1 MAGVALHLLKKM
13 ESTEQAMKS
22 VVYLCKSCLV
32 LMLVCVSWIAMA
44 GEGTGTKYEVKS
56 GETLDQVIR
65 KTMGDSP
72 LKLEILR
79 QAFID
84 QNPQAFT
91 KSSPRALMAG
101 AILQIPNH
109 DDLMQIS
116 LSTGRAQAHPA
127 KKSESAGFATTDLD
141 MNERKNWVRF
151 P

>member
-1 MAGVALHLLKKM
+1 
-13 ESTEQAMKS
+13 MKT
-22 VVYLCKSCLV
+22 LIHFCKSCAAMV
-32 LMLVCVSWIAMA
+32 LLCTSLMTWA
-44 GEGTGTKYEVKS
+44 GEGTYEVKS

-72 LKLEILR
+72 LKVELLR

-101 AILQIPNH
+101 AVLRLPNH
-109 DDLMQIS
+109 DDLLRMYFP
-116 LSTGRAQAHPA
+116 TGRAQAHKTKNA
-127 KKSESAGFATTDLD
+127 ESTGFATSDLD

>member
-1 MAGVALHLLKKM
+1 MN
-13 ESTEQAMKS
+13 S
-22 VVYLCKSCLV
+22 VLYLFKLCLA
-32 LMLVCVSWIAMA
+32 LMLLCISAWAGAAENMGSAHAVVS
-44 GEGTGTKYEVKS
+44 YEVKS
-56 GETLDQVIR
+56 GETLDHVIR

-72 LKLEILR
+72 LKIEILR

-101 AILQIPNH
+101 AILQIPDH
-109 DDLMQIS
+109 DNLMQIYLGS
-116 LSTGRAQAHPA
+116 GRALTHSV
-127 KKSESAGFATTDLD
+127 KKSDSSGFATTDLD

>member
-1 MAGVALHLLKKM
+1 MKFLTQCGRSIFVMLLLCVGLHTVAAQ
-13 ESTEQAMKS
+13 ST
-22 VVYLCKSCLV
+22 
-32 LMLVCVSWIAMA
+32 
-44 GEGTGTKYEVKS
+44 YEVKS

-72 LKLEILR
+72 LKMELLR

-101 AILQIPNH
+101 AILRLPNH
-109 DDLMQIS
+109 DDL
-116 LSTGRAQAHPA
+116 LRAYLPNGRAVAHSSGKA
-127 KKSESAGFATTDLD
+127 DSAMLTSDSD
-141 MNERKNWVRF
+141 VSERKNWVRF